1 MQVILLWFVLFNFYD
16 MQIALVTLFMYLSMI
31 YRSCCRIRSW
41 YSSRGSEK
49 TAWSWQNRY
58 LRILWTLI
66 LSNVT
71 TKKFLLTISWQHQ
84 AGKWWEY
91 RKMFIRRFL
100 VDPLPNSPIKQHKN
114 CVADNK
120 ENYLINEVSGVKG
133 LTSFL
138 EFCFVMQQMT
148 LSGKLNINIITYLL

>member
-1 MQVILLWFVLFNFYD
+1 
-16 MQIALVTLFMYLSMI
+16 
-31 YRSCCRIRSW
+31 
-41 YSSRGSEK
+41 
-49 TAWSWQNRY
+49 
-58 LRILWTLI
+58 
-66 LSNVT
+66 
-71 TKKFLLTISWQHQ
+71 
-84 AGKWWEY
+84 
-91 RKMFIRRFL
+91 MFIRRFL

-120 ENYLINEVSGVKG
+120 ENYLTYLITVLINEVSAVKG

>member
-1 MQVILLWFVLFNFYD
+1 
-16 MQIALVTLFMYLSMI
+16 
-31 YRSCCRIRSW
+31 
-41 YSSRGSEK
+41 
-49 TAWSWQNRY
+49 
-58 LRILWTLI
+58 
-66 LSNVT
+66 
-71 TKKFLLTISWQHQ
+71 
-84 AGKWWEY
+84 
-91 RKMFIRRFL
+91 MFIRRFL